1 MEAVTILVLED
12 DPTMRATVSEALEDE
27 GYTVVA
33 VGRGIEA
40 VEAARKQP
48 FDLVVTDIRM
58 EGMDGLEALERVKMQ
73 QPEVRSLVVT
83 GYASEEDTLRAFR
96 LSAAGYLKKP
106 FELQQLLDMV
116 ASLVSQ
122 RKAEQQQEKHEAKVR
137 QTSLRALDALAR
149 VADLTTAPP
158 GTLRQAGQL
167 VAGLA
172 AQAGFATHVCGEI
185 RLGTILAGGRE
196 ALGDESLAFLLESP
210 PPYPVI
216 QTILRF
222 VGEKWEGGGPEGL
235 VGDQIPLAAR
245 LAAVALGRPGADP
258 QWLARSQSAIE
269 DAVVD
274 STPASLL
281 MVARALRE
289 AGLLEDSR
297 TAYQEI
303 LADPRPRAEAVEAW
317 LGLARLGLT
326 QGKAAE
332 VEQAVG
338 KAVAIARELG
348 PVAAAMT
355 GVEGG
360 LLLARALLPQA
371 AETLTSAGRAVHEL
385 GLPAATAQAQVAVAR
400 LTGRG
405 MENLPAATEVLLAPS
420 HAGELAEVSAWLVP
434 LSLEQLARQPDP
446 RYARLV
452 TKLVGDHLGQ
462 VGACLEAGELS
473 PAAKQTLAEVCQGV
487 KGIPEALRHRLQADA
502 DPAVSQRA
510 AALGGEAA
518 AEATPWL
525 RIFFMGTFEVFRG
538 EERIAD
544 NLWRTQKTKHL
555 LAFLALRKKI
565 PEDVVLESFWPGD
578 VVRGKRNLAVALSF
592 MRATLKPEGPH
603 SSDLSIYRANGI
615 LCMES
620 RQSWHDVEEFQSAY
634 GQARAMDGAGDV
646 ERAVAAYRRVVQLYR
661 GPFMDGCYMDWAL
674 LERTRI
680 EQMAVDA
687 MTRLAQLFQLQAK
700 PRESAEFAE
709 KALELNPE
717 SQDLHL
723 LVMRAHIALGR
734 PEQAVKQYE
743 ICRKILERDLGI
755 EPSLGL
761 VEAYHRARLG
771 LP

>member
-33 VGRGIEA
+33 VGRGLEA

-149 VADLTTAPP
+149 MADLATAPP

-196 ALGDESLAFLLESP
+196 ALGEESLAFLLESP

-216 QTILRF
+216 HTILRH
-222 VGEKWEGGGPEGL
+222 VDEKWAESGE
-235 VGDQIPLAAR
+235 QIPLAAR
-245 LAAVALGRPGADP
+245 LAAVALGHSSVDP
-258 QWLARSQSAIE
+258 QWKARAESGAE
-269 DAVVD
+269 DVVTD

-289 AGLLEDSR
+289 AGLLDDAR

-303 LADPRPRAEAVEAW
+303 LADPRPRGEGTEAW
-317 LGLARLGLT
+317 LGLARLALT
-326 QGKAAE
+326 QGKPAE

-338 KAVAIARELG
+338 KAIAIARELG

-371 AETLTSAGRAVHEL
+371 ADTLTAAGRAVHEL

-420 HAGELAEVSAWLVP
+420 HAGELGEVSAWLVP
-434 LSLEQLARQPDP
+434 LSLEQLAKQPDP

-473 PAAKQTLAEVCQGV
+473 PAARQTLAEVCQGV

-502 DPAVSQRA
+502 DPTVSQRA

-518 AEATPWL
+518 AAESAPWL

-555 LAFLALRKKI
+555 LAYLALRKKI

-592 MRATLKPEGPH
+592 MRATLKPDGPQ
-603 SSDLSIYRANGI
+603 SSELSIYRANGI

-674 LERTRI
+674 LERTRV
-680 EQMAVDA
+680 EQMAVDS

-723 LVMRAHIALGR
+723 LLMRAHIALGR